1 MDLGF
6 NELLSIALSLIL
18 CAFGLLII
26 LRPKPLKTK
35 TVQAS
40 DQASKRSIETKY
52 TAEEVAKHKTRD
64 DLWVIIRGKVYDFTS
79 YVDEHPGGEAILNN
93 AGGDTTEGF
102 EG

>member
-18 CAFGLLII
+18 CVVGLLIV
-26 LRPKPLKTK
+26 LRPKPPPKTQR
-35 TVQAS
+35 VQATA
-40 DQASKRSIETKY
+40 QASKETEY

-64 DLWVIIRGKVYDFTS
+64 DLWVIIHGKVYDLTS
-79 YVDEHPGGEAILNN
+79 YIDEHPGGDAIMNN
-93 AGGDTTEGF
+93 AGADTTAGF

>member
-6 NELLSIALSLIL
+6 NELLSLALSLIL
-18 CAFGLLII
+18 CTVALLLI
-26 LRPKPLKTK
+26 LLPKAPKEKT
-35 TVQAS
+35 QAA
-40 DQASKRSIETKY
+40 QATARASVETEY

-64 DLWVIIRGKVYDFTS
+64 DLWVIIRGKVYDLTS
-79 YVDEHPGGEAILNN
+79 YVDEHPGGGAILNN